1 MIKRNINR
9 PTVLR
14 EVDQSLDWEASAPVA
29 EEQEMSVADATRL
42 INELLSQV
50 DTSYNAISDQELP
63 TENNSIPYN
72 KESVRALRNSN
83 RFRALEQ
90 RDRIE
95 SYRQQYINVIRSSP
109 YSVTYDVNV
118 YPYLPQLLQY
128 SPDYAGPGIMTS
140 GDYLWAKEVENSLA
154 IRESNGFVA
163 IRSTTVARSEYDFG
177 FTEGVTVPDNINN
190 EWVASGIGL
199 FEDSSMNARSSND
212 INNASRGYVAGFESI
227 MDARR
232 SNDIVIGTL
241 GYVDRDN
248 DYISTIF
255 GRSTIDVSVMDRP
268 ESFTIDEILEN
279 CFDCFLEAWNGDVDF
294 VLGLQVELRLRELLD
309 TIDFLLDK
317 IAQALDIPAM
327 IRANLCSLLRL
338 GVLCPIEIAFLIAS
352 FIGLVR
358 FLITEVILNFKG
370 FLFNLLAAILDPLLN
385 ALALSARFAI
395 SPFNIYAGCVFNSII
410 DAQQAEQTISQLRFT
425 TSQIQD
431 LLQSNNNE
439 VSNRINGLSRERA
452 EALIG
457 RRLEGNEEP
466 SNAVRS
472 FFRNNMN
479 PREINALI
487 FSPRIQQVDARDALN
502 LLGNIDFLDFLNSPN
517 LMAARDPLDFIKT
530 ILAENS
536 KRFNEIFAW
545 IENGLNGLR
554 QFIRQNSVSRLEIAA
569 KIIALSQIISL
580 LVVLYRLIAGDV
592 DVCKTE
598 RNEDGSLSFIP
609 QMTPEELFPS
619 LPLNDMY
626 QYVPPGSRIIN
637 GNIVVEPSD
646 GYIYNPTT
654 NNSFPILR
662 CETGKAPILSNT
674 ELLQLLQQLS

>member
-1 MIKRNINR
+1 
-9 PTVLR
+9 VLR
-14 EVDQSLDWEASAPVA
+14 
-29 EEQEMSVADATRL
+29 
-42 INELLSQV
+42 
-50 DTSYNAISDQELP
+50 
-63 TENNSIPYN
+63 
-72 KESVRALRNSN
+72 
-83 RFRALEQ
+83 
-90 RDRIE
+90 
-95 SYRQQYINVIRSSP
+95 
-109 YSVTYDVNV
+109 
-118 YPYLPQLLQY
+118 Y

-163 IRSTTVARSEYDFG
+163 IRSTTVASSEYDFG
-177 FTEGVTVPDNINN
+177 FTEGVTVPDNINS
-190 EWVASGIGL
+190 EWVAAGVGL
-199 FEDSSMNARSSND
+199 FEDSSINSRSSND

-255 GRSTIDVSVMDRP
+255 GRSSIDVSVMDRP

-279 CFDCFLEAWNGDVDF
+279 CFDCFLEAWNGDIDF

-309 TIDFLLDK
+309 VLDFLLDK
-317 IAQALDIPAM
+317 IALALDIPAM

-338 GVLCPIEIAFLIAS
+338 GILCPIEIAFLIAS
-352 FIGLVR
+352 FIGLLR

-431 LLQSNNNE
+431 LLQGNNNE
-439 VSNRINGLSRERA
+439 VSNRINGLSRERT
-452 EALIG
+452 EAMLG
-457 RRLEGNEEP
+457 RRLQDNEEP

-487 FSPRIQQVDARDALN
+487 FSPRIQQVDPRDALN

-536 KRFNEIFAW
+536 RRFNEIFAW

-554 QFIRQNSVSRLEIAA
+554 LFIRQNSVSRLEIAA

-580 LVVLYRLIAGDV
+580 LVVLYRLIAKDV
-592 DVCKTE
+592 DVCKAE
-598 RNEDGSLSFIP
+598 RNDDGSLSYIP
-609 QMTPEELFPS
+609 QITPEELFPS
-619 LPLNDMY
+619 LPLNDMF
-626 QYVPPGSRIIN
+626 QYVPPGARIIN

-662 CETGKAPILSNT
+662 CETGKAPILTNT